1 MAFLKSLHAR
11 YQLMEVNFVSLLFGP
26 EKLSKNEAI
35 FCFIFTICHFEDI
48 YWIRLRE
55 ASPISTR
62 TGAYHDIR

>member
-11 YQLMEVNFVSLLFGP
+11 YQLMEVNFVCLLFGP
-26 EKLSKNEAI
+26 EKLSKNEAKFLYHFPI
-35 FCFIFTICHFEDI
+35 RYFEDI
-48 YWIRLRE
+48 YWICLRE